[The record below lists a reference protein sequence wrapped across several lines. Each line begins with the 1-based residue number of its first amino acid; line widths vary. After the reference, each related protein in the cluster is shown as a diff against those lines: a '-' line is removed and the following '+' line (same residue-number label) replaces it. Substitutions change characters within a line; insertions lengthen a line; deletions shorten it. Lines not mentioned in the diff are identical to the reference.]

1 MLSWGEQR
9 GGQPQ
14 LPGDTPAGQNLLG
27 ASGCP
32 AAPGLGTLPVLSW
45 AEVTVNALK
54 LLLWDVVVVVLM
66 VLLGD
71 AGPGLAGPNEG
82 D

>member
-1 MLSWGEQR
+1 MGS
-9 GGQPQ
+9 PQ

-27 ASGCP
+27 ETGSP
-32 AAPGLGTLPVLSW
+32 AAPGLGTPPALSW

-54 LLLWDVVVVVLM
+54 LQLWVVVVVLM

-71 AGPGLAGPNEG
+71 AGPGPAGPNEG